1 MKSFKLD
8 WLVLPMIGA
17 IVVVLC
23 WQIVAGKK
31 TFTLTGSADDMHTA
45 VAGLPEGEALWVKIK
60 PKVMAG
66 DAEAIKAVPGGD
78 QAWEAI
84 SSSFEEK
91 RVGLIPALPNVV
103 ETWDA
108 SKPYIV
114 QPFAKR
120 GEMDQGILRFTWYS
134 LILVA
139 KGYALALILGTPIGF
154 LLGLSTMFTKTF
166 DPIIQVLR
174 PVSPLAWLP
183 LGLVLFMGAGK
194 NASELGALFTIAVC
208 SMWPTVLN
216 TAVGVRA
223 IPQDYLNVAKVL
235 KLSRTKTLFK
245 VLIPASLPYMFTG
258 FRLSLGIAWLVIVAA
273 EMLTGR
279 PGVGG
284 FLWQE
289 YNSLIYEHIILCI
302 ITIGVVGFV
311 LDRLMSV
318 VEKRFKAA

>member
-1 MKSFKLD
+1 MKTFKFD
-8 WLVLPMIGA
+8 WLVLPLIGVA
-17 IVVVLC
+17 AVLIL
-23 WQIVAGKK
+23 WQISCATWAKDLPTPTK
-31 TFTLTGSADDMHTA
+31 T
-45 VAGLPEGEALWVKIK
+45 
-60 PKVMAG
+60 
-66 DAEAIKAVPGGD
+66 
-78 QAWEAI
+78 WE
-84 SSSFEEK
+84 
-91 RVGLIPALPNVV
+91 
-103 ETWDA
+103 T
-108 SKPYIV
+108 SKPYV
-114 QPFAKR
+114 MQPFAKR
-120 GEMDQGILRFTWYS
+120 GEMDQGIFRFTWYS

-139 KGYALALILGTPIGF
+139 KGYALAIIIGTPIGF
-154 LLGLSTMFTKTF
+154 FLGLSKTFTKIF

-194 NASELGALFTIAVC
+194 DASELGALFTIAIC

-223 IPQDYLNVAKVL
+223 IPQDYLNVAKVS

-302 ITIGVVGFV
+302 VTIGVVGFI
-311 LDRLMSV
+311 LDRLMSL
-318 VEKRFKAA
+318 VERKFKTA